1 MMKLCSM
8 GVFTLYFSAKYWLV
22 MAVPQI
28 HKDSIWPR
36 AMVFKISLGKKKE
49 LGVKVYFILLVPVMS
64 IEKKT

>member
-1 MMKLCSM
+1 MKLCSM

-49 LGVKVYFILLVPVMS
+49 LGLTWKNLQFTHIHTLKC
-64 IEKKT
+64 I